1 MPEVGVPVISCTS
14 SYMGKLTDAYVAARG
29 TGEDG
34 AGASTDP
41 ALEEAIRAFWG
52 RGRAGHPEIDLA
64 DVAFATHL
72 GACGASADPATHAE
86 DLYLVCAGLAGDA
99 AAVAKLRRI
108 HRPVLAS
115 YLRRIDGS
123 PAFVDEVEQ
132 QVWHALLIGADGARP
147 KLVSYS
153 GQGQLAG
160 WIGIAAQRI
169 ALMMRRHEA
178 AQERAH
184 DGAAAEAR
192 LVSDDP
198 ELSFIKASLRDK
210 FRQAITR
217 AMGALED
224 RERMIFRL
232 YLIDGLSVE
241 GIAKIYNVSHSTVSR
256 WLAKARETVIAEAR
270 RVLRDDM
277 RLSPEEFDSV
287 AGLVVSRLDL
297 SVSRI
302 LHAQVR

>member
-1 MPEVGVPVISCTS
+1 
-14 SYMGKLTDAYVAARG
+14 MGKLNDAYGAARG
-29 TGEDG
+29 AVEDG
-34 AGASTDP
+34 TGGPAAS
-41 ALEEAIRAFWG
+41 ALEETIQALWV
-52 RGRAGHPEIDLA
+52 RGRAGHPEIDVA
-64 DVAFATHL
+64 DVAFAAHL
-72 GACGASADPATHAE
+72 ATCGAAIDPGTHAE
-86 DLYLVCAGLAGDA
+86 DLYLVCAGMRGDA

-132 QVWHALLIGADGARP
+132 QVWDVLLVGGAGATP
-147 KLVSYS
+147 KLGSYS

-169 ALMMRRHEA
+169 ALMIRRREA

-184 DGAAAEAR
+184 DGAAAEAK
-192 LVSDDP
+192 LVDNDP
-198 ELSFIKASLRDK
+198 ELGFIKATLREK

-217 AMGALED
+217 AIGMLED
-224 RERMIFRL
+224 RERMIYRL
-232 YLIDGLSVE
+232 YLIDGVSIE
-241 GIAKIYNVSHSTVSR
+241 GIAKIYGVAHSTVSR

-270 RVLRDDM
+270 RVLREDM
-277 RLSPEEFDSV
+277 NLSAEEFDSV
-287 AGLVVSRLDL
+287 AGLVMSRLDL

-302 LHAQVR
+302 LQRSAR

>member
-1 MPEVGVPVISCTS
+1 
-14 SYMGKLTDAYVAARG
+14 MGKLTDAYGAARG
-29 TGEDG
+29 AGEDG
-34 AGASTDP
+34 TDGPGAS
-41 ALEEAIRAFWG
+41 ALEEAIRALWV
-52 RGRAGHPEIDLA
+52 RGRAGHPEL
-64 DVAFATHL
+64 DVADTAFAAHL
-72 GACGASADPATHAE
+72 AACGAALDPGTHAE
-86 DLYLVCAGLAGDA
+86 DLYLACAGLGGAA
-99 AAVAKLRRI
+99 AAVSKLRRI

-132 QVWHALLIGADGARP
+132 QVWDALLVGGAGARP
-147 KLVSYS
+147 KLGSYS

-169 ALMMRRHEA
+169 ALMVRRHEA

-192 LVSDDP
+192 LLSDDP
-198 ELSFIKASLRDK
+198 ELRFIKATLREK
-210 FRQAITR
+210 FRRAITV
-217 AMGALED
+217 AMGVLED
-224 RERMIFRL
+224 RERMIYRL

-241 GIAKIYNVSHSTVSR
+241 GIGKIYGVSHSTVSR
-256 WLAKARETVIAEAR
+256 WLAKARETVIDEAR
-270 RVLRDDM
+270 RVLREDM
-277 RLSPEEFDSV
+277 HLSPEEFDSV

-302 LHAQVR
+302 LQQSDR

>member
-1 MPEVGVPVISCTS
+1 
-14 SYMGKLTDAYVAARG
+14 MGKLTDAYGAARG
-29 TGEDG
+29 SGGDG
-34 AGASTDP
+34 AGAPVAP
-41 ALEEAIRAFWG
+41 ALEETLQALWI
-52 RGRAGHPEIDLA
+52 RGRAGHPELDVG
-64 DVAFATHL
+64 DVAFAAHL
-72 GACGASADPATHAE
+72 ASCGAAIEPGTHAE
-86 DLYLVCAGLAGDA
+86 DLYLVCAGLGGATA
-99 AAVAKLRRI
+99 AIAKLHRI

-123 PAFVDEVEQ
+123 PEFVDEVEQ
-132 QVWHALLIGADGARP
+132 QIWHAMLIGGDGARP
-147 KLVSYS
+147 KLLSYS

-160 WIGIAAQRI
+160 WIGIAAQRL
-169 ALMMRRHEA
+169 ALMIRRHES

-192 LVSDDP
+192 LITDDP
-198 ELSFIKASLRDK
+198 ELRFIKATLREK

-217 AMGALED
+217 AIGALED

-232 YLIDGLSVE
+232 YLIDGLSIE
-241 GIAKIYNVSHSTVSR
+241 GIAKIYGVSHSTVSR

-270 RVLRDDM
+270 RVLREEM
-277 RLSPEEFDSV
+277 QLSPEEFDSG

-302 LHAQVR
+302 LHAQAR

>member
-1 MPEVGVPVISCTS
+1 
-14 SYMGKLTDAYVAARG
+14 MGKLTDAYVAARG

-34 AGASTDP
+34 AARPPASD
-41 ALEEAIRAFWG
+41 LEEALQALWV
-52 RGRAGHPEIDLA
+52 RGRAGHPELDVGDTTFAAHLA
-64 DVAFATHL
+64 
-72 GACGASADPATHAE
+72 ACGAAIERGTHAE
-86 DLYLVCAGLAGDA
+86 DLYLVCAGLEGA
-99 AAVAKLRRI
+99 AAAIAKLRRI

-123 PAFVDEVEQ
+123 PDFVDEVEQ
-132 QVWHALLIGADGARP
+132 QVWHALLIGGDGARP
-147 KLVSYS
+147 KLLSYS

-160 WIGIAAQRI
+160 WIGIAAQRL
-169 ALMMRRHEA
+169 ALMIRRHES

-184 DGAAAEAR
+184 EGAAAEAR
-192 LVSDDP
+192 LITDDP
-198 ELSFIKASLRDK
+198 ELRFIKATLREK

-217 AMGALED
+217 AIGVLED
-224 RERMIFRL
+224 RERMIYRL

-241 GIAKIYNVSHSTVSR
+241 GIAKIYGVSHSTVSR
-256 WLAKARETVIAEAR
+256 WLAKAREAVIAEAR

-277 RLSPEEFDSV
+277 HLSPEEFDSV

-302 LHAQVR
+302 LHAQAR

>member
-1 MPEVGVPVISCTS
+1 
-14 SYMGKLTDAYVAARG
+14 MGRLTDAYVAARG
-29 TGEDG
+29 TREDG
-34 AGASTDP
+34 TGAPP
-41 ALEEAIRAFWG
+41 AADLEDAIRALWL
-52 RGRAGHPEIDLA
+52 RGRAGHPAL
-64 DVAFATHL
+64 DVGDTAFAAHL
-72 GACGASADPATHAE
+72 AACGAAIAPATHAE
-86 DLYLVCAGLAGDA
+86 DVYLVCAGLAGA
-99 AAVAKLRRI
+99 AAAIATLRRI

-123 PAFVDEVEQ
+123 PDFVDEVEQ
-132 QVWHALLIGADGARP
+132 QVWHALLIGVDGARP
-147 KLVSYS
+147 KLMSYS

-160 WIGIAAQRI
+160 WIGIAAQRL
-169 ALMMRRHEA
+169 ALMIRRHES

-198 ELSFIKASLRDK
+198 ELSFIKASLRQK
-210 FRQAITR
+210 FRQAITL
-217 AMGALED
+217 AMGILED
-224 RERMIFRL
+224 RERMIYRL

-241 GIAKIYNVSHSTVSR
+241 GIAKIYGVSHSTVSR

-270 RVLRDDM
+270 RVLREEM
-277 RLSPEEFDSV
+277 HLSPEEFDSV

-302 LHAQVR
+302 LHAQAR